1 MTLRS
6 TIQDLRAYADVA
18 NDEHRVKVRT
28 GQFAEL
34 SARLAPPLEGLP
46 ALNIAL
52 SEVAQLDVDLPAGR
66 EQDAAQVADGLRALA
81 DELPSLGIE
90 QNLDLAKERVRSAEK
105 YTNQLRTFVVGT
117 WQTHVSQPPP
127 AINTDLIDA
136 LAQGGIDV
144 EAIRDALET
153 ARGRLLAIT
162 SRLIPDRG
170 AVQKHHDAI
179 ESIHRCGEQIGE
191 VVDSD
196 IAEGI
201 VGSQEPSGVP
211 LTWFT
216 PERLERLQALGI
228 LDRFHVR
235 LR

>member
-6 TIQDLRAYADVA
+6 TIQDLRAHANVA
-18 NDEHRVKVRT
+18 NDEHQVKVRT

-34 SARLAPPLEGLP
+34 SARLAPPLAELP
-46 ALNIAL
+46 ALNVAL

-66 EQDAAQVADGLRALA
+66 EQDAAQVADSLRAVA
-81 DELPSLGIE
+81 TELPSLGIE

-105 YTNQLRTFVVGT
+105 YAKELRAFVAGT
-117 WQTHVSQPPP
+117 WQAHVSQPPP
-127 AINTDLIDA
+127 AVNVDLIDA
-136 LAQGGIDV
+136 LAQGGVDV
-144 EAIRDALET
+144 EEIRVALET
-153 ARGRLLAIT
+153 ARGHLLAIT

-170 AVQKHHDAI
+170 AVQKHRDAI

-191 VVDSD
+191 VVDAD

-216 PERLERLQALGI
+216 PERLEKLRALGI
-228 LDRFHVR
+228 VDRFKVH

>member
-34 SARLAPPLEGLP
+34 SARLAPPLEELP

-52 SEVAQLDVDLPAGR
+52 SEVAQLDVDLPGGR

-81 DELPSLGIE
+81 AELPSLGIE

-105 YTNQLRTFVVGT
+105 YTNQLRAFVVGT
-117 WQTHVSQPPP
+117 WQAHVTQPPP
-127 AINTDLIDA
+127 AINGDLIDA
-136 LAQGGIDV
+136 LAQGGVDV
-144 EAIRDALET
+144 EEIRDALET
-153 ARGRLLAIT
+153 ARGKLLAIT

-170 AVQKHHDAI
+170 AVQKHRDAI
-179 ESIHRCGEQIGE
+179 ESIHRCGEQIGK
-191 VVDSD
+191 VVDAD

-201 VGSQEPSGVP
+201 VESQEPSGVP

-216 PERLERLQALGI
+216 PERLEKLRALGI
-228 LDRFHVR
+228 LDRFQVR